1 MKSKLIALFIIIVSS
16 VHFAHAMDLKIATW
30 NIYWLGSQNNQR
42 TSSDYEELKG
52 YANQLDADVI
62 ALQEVESVEYALKVL
77 GDKYSYVFTNNSGA
91 QRVGIAYKAMKGYE
105 YSAYELADLNVGHVR
120 PGIVFTIKNKAT
132 GDSVDLL
139 ALHLKSGCFQQR
151 LNATNNP
158 EACDKYSKQVPVLKN
173 WVSQQIA
180 QNKKFIILGDFNR
193 RLNVEIRNSY
203 SASEGLFKNINS
215 SADGQ
220 LNGLWIPNA
229 GKSATCWNRKYP
241 EFIDYFV
248 ASDSMKNAY
257 VENSFSTLHYN
268 GKFSQERMK
277 ALSDHCPISVK
288 FAI

>member
-1 MKSKLIALFIIIVSS
+1 MKSKLIALFIILVSS
-16 VHFAHAMDLKIATW
+16 VQFAHAMDLKIATW

-42 TSSDYEELKG
+42 TPSDYEELKG

-62 ALQEVESVEYALKVL
+62 ALQEVESAEYALKVL

-91 QRVGIAYKAMKGYE
+91 QRVGIAYKPMQGYE
-105 YSAYELADLNVGHVR
+105 YSAYELAELDVGHVR

-151 LNATNNP
+151 LNAANSP
-158 EACDKYSKQVPVLKN
+158 AACEKFAKQVPVLKN
-173 WVSQQIA
+173 WINQEIA
-180 QNKKFIILGDFNR
+180 NNKKFIILGDFNR
-193 RLNVEIRNSY
+193 RFNIEIRNSY
-203 SASEGLFKNINS
+203 SASEGAFKNFNTNI
-215 SADGQ
+215 DGQ
-220 LNGLWIPNA
+220 QNGLWIPNA

-277 ALSDHCPISVK
+277 VLSDHCPISVK